1 MEKYSKVIMSN
12 MCMVYKNDEILVIDR
27 NKKDWPGI
35 NFPGGHIND
44 DETIIESTIREVKE
58 ETNLTISDL
67 IPCGVMEWDWGNNI
81 RYLAFLY
88 KTDKFE
94 GELKSGVEGEV
105 FWIKLDDLNKYKLS
119 IDFDKI
125 VEMMIK
131 K

>member
-12 MCMVYKNDEILVIDR
+12 MCMVFNGDKILVIDR

-35 NFPGGHIND
+35 TFPGGHIND

-58 ETNLTISDL
+58 ETNLTIKDL

-88 KTDKFE
+88 KTNQFE
-94 GELKSGVEGEV
+94 GELKSGVEGKV
-105 FWIKLDDLNKYKLS
+105 FWINLNDLDKYELS
-119 IDFDKI
+119 LDFDKI
-125 VEMMIK
+125 IKMMIK